1 MREFFQKIFKVEYLV
16 QPFLLYLQLELE
28 ELLMAINKNAHLR
41 YLVIDRCLR
50 NRGRRYTLS
59 DLTEECNLALKN
71 QENGENYSVTER
83 QVRKDIE
90 FLMYNSEIQAPIEKV
105 QIGHK
110 KYYYYEDESY
120 SLSQMPLTQ
129 DEVSKMREALNL
141 LTRFRGVPQFGWI
154 EEIVA
159 RLESKLFVGNQP
171 QEAIIGFQETI
182 GLESVKYLDV
192 IFDAILNHT
201 PIFVEYT
208 PFGKA
213 TIKWLIHPYYLKQYN
228 GRWFLFGQNNDL
240 PTAPLTNLALDR
252 IDSVEVTSKEFIP
265 NTTYNFNEYFD
276 DVIGVSIPSN
286 GKLERIIFRMSPSR
300 VHHVITKPLHLSQK
314 HLRNLGENLFEISV
328 IPNPELFSVLLSFGK
343 DLEVLEPESI
353 RTEMAVRAKALAEL

>member
-1 MREFFQKIFKVEYLV
+1 
-16 QPFLLYLQLELE
+16 
-28 ELLMAINKNAHLR
+28 MAINKNAHLR

-59 DLTEECNLALKN
+59 DITEECNIALKN

-83 QVRKDIE
+83 QVRKDIK
-90 FLMYNSEIQAPIEKV
+90 FLMENPEIYAPIEKE

-110 KYYYYEDESY
+110 KYYYYEDKNF
-120 SLSQMPLTQ
+120 SLSKMPLTQ
-129 DEVSKMREALNL
+129 DEVTKMREALNL
-141 LTRFRGVPQFGWI
+141 LTRFRGMPQFGWI

-159 RLESKLFVGNQP
+159 RLESKLFVSNQP
-171 QEAIIGFQETI
+171 QEAIIGFQEPI
-182 GLESVKYLDV
+182 RLESVKYLET
-192 IFDAILNHT
+192 IFEAILNHT
-201 PIFVEYT
+201 PIYIEYT

-228 GRWFLFGQNNDL
+228 GRWFLFGQNNDW
-240 PTAPLTNLALDR
+240 PTAPLTNVALDR
-252 IDSVEVTSKEFIP
+252 IDSIEISDKEFIT
-265 NTTYNFNEYFD
+265 NTNYDFNEYFD
-276 DVIGVSIPSN
+276 DVIGVSIPPE
-286 GKLERIIFRMSPSR
+286 GKLERIIFRMSTSR

-314 HLRNLGENLFEISV
+314 RLRNLGDNLFEISV

-353 RTEMAVRAKALAEL
+353 RNEMAVRANALAKLYSKG